1 MSALAVLLA
10 LVCAAANGTV
20 SVLQRLAAV
29 RTGGEGGLARLVRCG
44 VWWLGCVALAVAG
57 ITQVAALAVGSLSL
71 VQPLLAAELLFT
83 LLIGGLVFHRSPG
96 GRVWAAFLALACG
109 LAVFLVA
116 VDPQEGAS
124 AAPGGR
130 WRWMGTAVAVL
141 VACLLTLAWR
151 VRGSLRAASLGLA
164 AATGFS
170 LTAALIK
177 QVTTDASA
185 DGVGRIFQQ
194 WPLYTAAAVGASSFA
209 LLQLTIRSGTLRAS
223 QPALTLGDAF
233 LSVVLGRV
241 LFGEHLALGLRLVPA
256 ALGAALVAAG
266 VLGLSRGPGLAE
278 SWDDQAPQGQHD
290 DRPSAP
296 WATADDRDDDA
307 DAHRNG
313 EGDGDANGASQGGG
327 STWT

>member
-1 MSALAVLLA
+1 M
-10 LVCAAANGTV
+10 
-20 SVLQRLAAV
+20 
-29 RTGGEGGLARLVRCG
+29 
-44 VWWLGCVALAVAG
+44 
-57 ITQVAALAVGSLSL
+57 
-71 VQPLLAAELLFT
+71 
-83 LLIGGLVFHRSPG
+83 
-96 GRVWAAFLALACG
+96 
-109 LAVFLVA
+109 
-116 VDPQEGAS
+116 
-124 AAPGGR
+124 
-130 WRWMGTAVAVL
+130 AVL

-296 WATADDRDDDA
+296 GRPPTTGTTTRTPTGTARGRRCQRRVPGRGFDMDVKPARAAGAGLLLAAAIQIVPAGSWLPDHAAAGSPGSPGWAIPDMWR
-307 DAHRNG
+307 
-313 EGDGDANGASQGGG
+313 
-327 STWT
+327 

>member
-124 AAPGGR
+124 AAPG
-130 WRWMGTAVAVL
+130 
-141 VACLLTLAWR
+141 
-151 VRGSLRAASLGLA
+151 
-164 AATGFS
+164 
-170 LTAALIK
+170 
-177 QVTTDASA
+177 
-185 DGVGRIFQQ
+185 
-194 WPLYTAAAVGASSFA
+194 
-209 LLQLTIRSGTLRAS
+209 
-223 QPALTLGDAF
+223 
-233 LSVVLGRV
+233 
-241 LFGEHLALGLRLVPA
+241 
-256 ALGAALVAAG
+256 AAG
-266 VLGLSRGPGLAE
+266 AGWAPPWPCWSPACSRWPGGCAARCGPPR
-278 SWDDQAPQGQHD
+278 WDWP
-290 DRPSAP
+290 PP
-296 WATADDRDDDA
+296 P
-307 DAHRNG
+307 
-313 EGDGDANGASQGGG
+313 ASP
-327 STWT
+327 